1 MAMGYGANLQF
12 ERKVMSID
20 ADVLKFSSTRKLS
33 VVIQASPSENG
44 LACMNM
50 IANYYGNN
58 IDLNQLRSEILVSSR
73 GTTVNRL
80 MRLAEELDFS
90 ARSVTVSTDELD
102 KLQMPCI
109 LGWGENNF
117 VVLSEVTKSKVVV
130 HDPAIGVSVH
140 SREEARN
147 RITGIALEL
156 TPSADFEKSEKPP
169 EVKLS
174 SFWSKVVGLK
184 STLTKIF
191 LLSIMLQVVAVATPF
206 YIQLIV
212 DDVLVAGDL
221 ELLVILAIGFALLM
235 MVEILNFGVRALTI
249 AMTGNQLNLQ
259 LSANVIQH
267 LFKLPLRF
275 FESRH
280 IGDVM
285 SRVSSLET
293 IRTVLTTTIIE
304 GLVDGLMIIGLLGVM
319 FFYSTKLM
327 LIVIGV
333 TVLYL
338 MVRWIYY
345 NPYKDM
351 KRKMIVARASQN
363 TNLIESVR
371 GIQTIKL
378 YNQEV
383 ERLNLYNN
391 YNVQACNYTMQT
403 ERLKILFVL
412 CEKFLT
418 GAEHVVIIYVAA
430 KLVME
435 GNFSVGMIF
444 AFLAYKSLFRE
455 KAVRLIDSY
464 VQVKMMSLDLERLA
478 DITLT
483 APEENRGYLDDNF
496 VLSGDLVLQNVSF
509 RYSDDEDLVLK
520 NISFKIK
527 KGQSVAITGQ
537 SGCGKSTLV
546 KIMLGLIPP
555 TSGKVLVDDAD
566 ITKIGLQNYRSNVA
580 CVMQS
585 ENLMAGT
592 ILQNICFFSFEPDIE
607 LIEECARKAGIHD
620 DILAMPMGYQS
631 LIGDMG
637 NSLSGGQ
644 VQRIVIA
651 RALYRQ
657 PKILFMDEATSALDT
672 DTERKVIK
680 SLQELDMTRIFV
692 AHRPQT
698 IRSAERV
705 LRVEAGEVIDV
716 TESVLS
722 NEYALHA

>member
-1 MAMGYGANLQF
+1 
-12 ERKVMSID
+12 MSID
-20 ADVLKFSSTRKLS
+20 VEVLKFANTRKLS
-33 VVIQASPSENG
+33 VVLQASPSETG
-44 LACMNM
+44 LACINM

-58 IDLNQLRSEILVSSR
+58 IDLNHLRSDIYVSSR
-73 GTTVNRL
+73 GTTVSCL
-80 MRLAEELDFS
+80 MRLAEKLDFS
-90 ARSVTVSTDELD
+90 ARSIHVSAEKLD

-109 LGWGENNF
+109 LGWGENHF
-117 VVLSEVTKSKVVV
+117 VVLSEVSKNKVVI
-130 HDPAIGVSVH
+130 HDPAIGMSTY
-140 SREEARN
+140 SREEA
-147 RITGIALEL
+147 GHHLSGVALEL

-174 SFWSKVVGLK
+174 SFWSKVIGLK
-184 STLTKIF
+184 ATLIRIF
-191 LLSIMLQVVAVATPF
+191 LLSITLQIIAIATPF
-206 YIQLIV
+206 YIQLVV
-212 DDVLVAGDL
+212 DDVLVARDL
-221 ELLVILAIGFALLM
+221 DLLVILAIGFALLVI
-235 MVEILNFGVRALTI
+235 VEILNFGVRALTI

-259 LSANVIQH
+259 MSANVIQH
-267 LFKLPLRF
+267 LFKLPLRY

-285 SRVSSLET
+285 SRISSLET
-293 IRTVLTTTIIE
+293 IRTILTTTIIE
-304 GLVDGLMIIGLLGVM
+304 SLVDGLMIIGLLGVM

-327 LIVIGV
+327 LIVLGI
-333 TVLYL
+333 TILYL
-338 MVRWIYY
+338 MIRWIYY
-345 NPYKDM
+345 NPYKSM

-383 ERLNLYNN
+383 DRLNLYNN
-391 YNVQACNYTMQT
+391 HNVQACNYTMQT

-412 CEKFLT
+412 CEKLLT
-418 GAEHVVIIYVAA
+418 GAEHVIVIYVAA
-430 KLVME
+430 KLVIE
-435 GNFSVGMIF
+435 GSLSVGMIF
-444 AFLAYKSLFRE
+444 AFLAYKTLFRE

-464 VQVKMMSLDLERLA
+464 VQIKMMSLDLERLA
-478 DITLT
+478 DIALT
-483 APEENRGYLDDNF
+483 APEENRGQLDENF
-496 VLSGDLVLQNVSF
+496 CLNGDLVLQNVSF
-509 RYSDDEDLVLK
+509 RFSDDEDFVLK

-555 TSGKVLVDDAD
+555 TSGKVLVDDTD
-566 ITKIGLQNYRSNVA
+566 ITKMGLQNYRSNVG
-580 CVMQS
+580 CVMQNES
-585 ENLMAGT
+585 LMAGT
-592 ILQNICFFSFEPDIE
+592 ILQNICFFSFDPDIP
-607 LIEECARKAGIHD
+607 LAEESAKKAGIHD
-620 DILAMPMGYQS
+620 DIMAMPMGYQS

-680 SLQELDMTRIFV
+680 ALKELDMTRIFV

-705 LRVEAGEVIDV
+705 LRVEKGEVVDI
-716 TESVLS
+716 TESALS
-722 NEYALHA
+722 NDYTLQA